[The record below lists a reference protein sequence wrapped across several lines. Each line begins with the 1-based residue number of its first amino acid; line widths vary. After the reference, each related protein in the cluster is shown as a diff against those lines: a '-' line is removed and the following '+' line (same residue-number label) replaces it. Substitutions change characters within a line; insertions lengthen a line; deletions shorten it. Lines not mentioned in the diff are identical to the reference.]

1 MTCPRCGSAADDNL
15 RTCPVCRAPLG
26 PAPDAAATDIG
37 LAAAFEV
44 DITQVPAD
52 VDGATRVA
60 AMAVS
65 DDETNL
71 GSGPV
76 PAAPSPRPIKVRPPA
91 APGSTYAAGD
101 LVGYQLGPRY
111 HIIKLLGAGGMGA
124 VYQAWD
130 DELGVAVA
138 LKTVRPEVAD
148 EPGDRPRCSSGGS
161 SRSCCWRAR
170 SRTRTSSACTT
181 SARSTASSTSRCRMS
196 KARTWPRSSKRN
208 GKLDVPRGA

>member
-1 MTCPRCGSAADDNL
+1 MPR
-15 RTCPVCRAPLG
+15 PLG

-101 LVGYQLGPRY
+101 LVGYQLGSRY
-111 HIIKLLGAGGMGA
+111 HILRLLGVGGMGA

-130 DELGVAVA
+130 AELGMAVA
-138 LKTVRPEVAD
+138 LKVVRRKGHREC
-148 EPGDRPRCSSGGS
+148 GDGARDGAALQAGAGA
-161 SRSCCWRAR
+161 RA
-170 SRTRTSSACTT
+170 AGH
-181 SARSTASSTSRCRMS
+181 
-196 KARTWPRSSKRN
+196 P
-208 GKLDVPRGA
+208 